1 MPRRRACW
9 SSWVYRADGEGAN
22 PGIGV
27 TYWMNRLQN
36 ISDDDPLFV
45 TLNAGDAIPDELV
58 YDRTSFDHPVF
69 DHAAIR
75 AQDALAALQGAN
87 GTWFAGAYL
96 RHGFHEDGIA
106 SAMRVARQMRV
117 TVR

>member
-9 SSWVYRADGEGAN
+9 SSWVYRADAGRTN

-36 ISDDDPLFV
+36 IPDDDPLFV
-45 TLNAGDAIPDELV
+45 TLNAGDAIPEEMV

>member
-1 MPRRRACW
+1 
-9 SSWVYRADGEGAN
+9 
-22 PGIGV
+22 
-27 TYWMNRLQN
+27 MNRLQN
-36 ISDDDPLFV
+36 IPDDDPLFV
-45 TLNAGDAIPDELV
+45 TLNAGDAIPDDLV